1 MSISRN
7 NSIWYKFLA
16 VLLVVA
22 LLFTFVLPRPQAK
35 AIALVDDA
43 VLVAGAAV
51 AVMIAAGIYFTSQ
64 NTDADTFGAYIS
76 GKIDD
81 FIASEGTGSVS
92 EYASGI
98 SLNPNGVGLNVS
110 DPTMRFLDRFLNWF
124 KADES
129 LTSETS
135 TLFNQYQVGDI
146 TLTPYFSSTDRV
158 NPPSGTHLIPGQVYS
173 CGPHNISCRQVVGET
188 STSFQLYNSDTNAGL
203 FSSTISSIS
212 PDLNLHYFFI
222 CLSKFDASNRIYV
235 KYGYCYSDSSG
246 IHYSWPDLS
255 GWGTTFANN
264 ITTSNPAYHHGS
276 LSASYTANTA
286 YSVSD
291 TQTGTMPFIIV
302 IDETASG
309 GSGGNN
315 NKHDT
320 ARDAAIS
327 ALQLGLVGKLLSSV
341 TQSSSDSGQ
350 EGGDS
355 NVSADVSGIRAAV
368 NSIKNWLDNGFKTFS
383 EVCTQFFTD
392 VRLFFAD
399 FWTNFTTKLQEV
411 FKTSLDTIKELLS
424 NIKTGISSAAESIKT
439 AVSTAADT
447 IGGKIDSIGTK
458 ISDWWEE
465 WRSSKNDKPS
475 SFFGAGFNSI
485 WHYVVEWLSYI
496 GGFLSLV
503 LNVWSVLP
511 YGMVVPV
518 YASVVLILYFGI
530 YRKFI
535 K

>member
-1 MSISRN
+1 MSITRN
-7 NSIWYKFLA
+7 NSIWSKFLA

-35 AIALVDDA
+35 AVALVDDA
-43 VLVAGAAV
+43 LLLSGAAV

-64 NTDADTFGAYIS
+64 NTDADSFGSFIS
-76 GKIDD
+76 GKIDN
-81 FIASEGTGSVS
+81 FISSEGTGSVS

-98 SLNPNGVGLNVS
+98 SLNPNGVGLNVT

-124 KADES
+124 KGEEN
-129 LTSETS
+129 LTSEETS
-135 TLFNQYQVGDI
+135 LGRFYNLDGYLLSSDYSHPHVLFTYDMGSLTLPLGSYD
-146 TLTPYFSSTDRV
+146 TLSFTTYTYK
-158 NPPSGTHLIPGQVYS
+158 NYK
-173 CGPHNISCRQVVGET
+173 SCRMT
-188 STSFQLYNSDTNAGL
+188 SNLLPTIPQNYYSSNYSKIGIYAANNSGVLSIGFSLYGPKS
-203 FSSTISSIS
+203 
-212 PDLNLHYFFI
+212 LN
-222 CLSKFDASNRIYV
+222 
-235 KYGYCYSDSSG
+235 
-246 IHYSWPDLS
+246 DLS
-255 GWGTTFANN
+255 GEWAWVGAGVSYNSHDQATHVSVSDF
-264 ITTSNPAYHHGS
+264 SS
-276 LSASYTANTA
+276 FSASYTANPA
-286 YSVSD
+286 YTYSN
-291 TQTGTMPFIIV
+291 TQTGTVPFIIV
-302 IDETASG
+302 IDETAAG

-327 ALQLGLVGKLLSSV
+327 ALQLGLAGKLLSSV
-341 TQSSSDSGQ
+341 TQSSSDPGQ

-368 NSIKNWLDNGFKTFS
+368 NSIKNWLDTTFETFT

-399 FWTNFTTKLQEV
+399 FWTNFTTKLKEV
-411 FKTSLDTIKELLS
+411 FNTSLDAIKEFLS
-424 NIKTGISSAAESIKT
+424 NIKAGISSAAESIKS

>member
-1 MSISRN
+1 MSIFRN
-7 NSIWYKFLA
+7 NSIWFKFLA

-35 AIALVDDA
+35 AVALVDDA
-43 VLVAGAAV
+43 LLLAGAGV
-51 AVMIAAGIYFTSQ
+51 AVLIAAGCYFTSQ
-64 NTDADTFGAYIS
+64 NTDVDTFGSFIS
-76 GKIDD
+76 GKIDK
-81 FIASEGTGSVS
+81 FISSEGTGSVS

-124 KADES
+124 KSDEN
-129 LTSETS
+129 LTSDASVIGEG
-135 TLFNQYQVGDI
+135 FIYNGE
-146 TLTPYFSSTDRV
+146 FH
-158 NPPSGTHLIPGQVYS
+158 NFGEEFLILAP
-173 CGPHNISCRQVVGET
+173 
-188 STSFQLYNSDTNAGL
+188 TSFSLYTE
-203 FSSTISSIS
+203 SSPFVTTINDYSFRIWFDSTFAYYTMRDGTTDSIR
-212 PDLNLHYFFI
+212 
-222 CLSKFDASNRIYV
+222 SKFYSNGFFAKVGSEGGVTVTGR
-235 KYGYCYSDSSG
+235 SSSSG
-246 IHYSWPDLS
+246 FMIQPYSWPDPVPTPLS
-255 GWGTTFANN
+255 
-264 ITTSNPAYHHGS
+264 SS
-276 LSASYTANTA
+276 LSVSYTANPA
-286 YSVSD
+286 YSVSG
-291 TQTGTMPFIIV
+291 TQTGTLPFIIV

-327 ALQLGLVGKLLSSV
+327 ALQLGLAGKLLTSV
-341 TQSSSDSGQ
+341 TQSSPDPGQ

-368 NSIKNWLDNGFKTFS
+368 NSIKNWLDTGFKTFS

-411 FKTSLDTIKELLS
+411 FNISLESIQELLR
-424 NIKTGISSAAESIKT
+424 NIKTGISSAAEAIKT
-439 AVSTAADT
+439 AISTAADT

-465 WRSSKNDKPS
+465 WRSSKNDKPT
-475 SFFGAGFNSI
+475 SFFGSGFNSI

-518 YASVVLILYFGI
+518 YAAVVLVLYFGI

>member
-7 NSIWYKFLA
+7 NSIWFKFLA

-22 LLFTFVLPRPQAK
+22 LIFTFVLPRPQAK
-35 AIALVDDA
+35 AVALVDDA
-43 VLVAGAAV
+43 LLLAGAGV

-64 NTDADTFGAYIS
+64 NTDADTFGSFIS

-92 EYASGI
+92 VYASGI
-98 SLNPNGVGLNVS
+98 SLNPNGVGLNVT

-124 KADES
+124 IDDTGLSSTETVLDSSSYYTSGDVRFSSATYSGYPDGTLIVPGS
-129 LTSETS
+129 SYSFANSVLTSACKHTDTS
-135 TLFNQYQVGDI
+135 SQFLLYSN
-146 TLTPYFSSTDRV
+146 STC
-158 NPPSGTHLIPGQVYS
+158 IYS
-173 CGPHNISCRQVVGET
+173 E
-188 STSFQLYNSDTNAGL
+188 
-203 FSSTISSIS
+203 TISSPDYDLVGFFLFPSQFIHSSRFYYKIGYVSSTLNGLRYVWPSKSDQGSFIS
-212 PDLNLHYFFI
+212 KSY
-222 CLSKFDASNRIYV
+222 
-235 KYGYCYSDSSG
+235 
-246 IHYSWPDLS
+246 
-255 GWGTTFANN
+255 
-264 ITTSNPAYHHGS
+264 ITNHTV
-276 LSASYTANTA
+276 SASYTANPSYT
-286 YSVSD
+286 VSN

-302 IDETASG
+302 IDETAAG

-327 ALQLGLVGKLLSSV
+327 ALQLGLAGKLLSSV
-341 TQSSSDSGQ
+341 SQSSSDPGQ

-368 NSIKNWLDNGFKTFS
+368 NSIKDWLDTGFKTFS

-399 FWTNFTTKLQEV
+399 FWTNFTTKLKEV
-411 FKTSLDTIKELLS
+411 FKTSLETIQDLLG
-424 NIKTGISSAAESIKT
+424 NIKTGISSAADAIKT

-465 WRSSKNDKPS
+465 WRSSKNDKPT
-475 SFFGAGFNSI
+475 SFFGSGFNSI

>member
-7 NSIWYKFLA
+7 NSIWFKFLA

-22 LLFTFVLPRPQAK
+22 LLFTFVFPRPQAK

-64 NTDADTFGAYIS
+64 NTDADTFGSFIS
-76 GKIDD
+76 GKIDS
-81 FIASEGTGSVS
+81 FISSEGSGSVS

-124 KADES
+124 KGEEN
-129 LTSETS
+129 L
-135 TLFNQYQVGDI
+135 
-146 TLTPYFSSTDRV
+146 SSDSKIIF
-158 NPPSGTHLIPGQVYS
+158 P
-173 CGPHNISCRQVVGET
+173 
-188 STSFQLYNSDTNAGL
+188 L
-203 FSSTISSIS
+203 FSSTWKSFSLPASFRLQSAYCHVFASGDLVYVRYTSSSTGTVYQEVLTSYSSAGYNRFQYCNNVINYWFTNVSGGYNWS
-212 PDLNLHYFFI
+212 PRFRD
-222 CLSKFDASNRIYV
+222 
-235 KYGYCYSDSSG
+235 SDIVSESTP
-246 IHYSWPDLS
+246 YLDV
-255 GWGTTFANN
+255 
-264 ITTSNPAYHHGS
+264 
-276 LSASYTANTA
+276 SASYTANPA

-291 TQTGTMPFIIV
+291 THSGTLPFIIV
-302 IDETASG
+302 IDETAAG

-327 ALQLGLVGKLLSSV
+327 ALQLGLAGKLLSSV
-341 TQSSSDSGQ
+341 SQSSSDTGE
-350 EGGDS
+350 EGGDT

-368 NSIKNWLDNGFKTFS
+368 NSIKNWLDTGFKTFS

-399 FWTNFTTKLQEV
+399 FWTNFTTKLKEV
-411 FKTSLDTIKELLS
+411 FKTSLETIQDLLG

-465 WRSSKNDKPS
+465 WRSSKNDKPT
-475 SFFGAGFNSI
+475 SFFGSGFNSI

>member
-1 MSISRN
+1 MSISRY
-7 NSIWYKFLA
+7 NSIWFKFLA

-35 AIALVDDA
+35 AVALVDDA
-43 VLVAGAAV
+43 LLLAGAGV

-64 NTDADTFGAYIS
+64 NTDADTFGSFIS

-81 FIASEGTGSVS
+81 FISSEGTGSVS

-98 SLNPNGVGLNVS
+98 SLNPNGVGLNVT

-124 KADES
+124 KVEEN
-129 LTSETS
+129 LTSE
-135 TLFNQYQVGDI
+135 
-146 TLTPYFSSTDRV
+146 
-158 NPPSGTHLIPGQVYS
+158 
-173 CGPHNISCRQVVGET
+173 ET
-188 STSFQLYNSDTNAGL
+188 SLGTFYSLDGYLLSSNFSNPHVLFTNDMGSLTLPIGSYDTLSFSTYTYDSFNCCSM
-203 FSSTISSIS
+203 SSSVGSLPS
-212 PDLNLHYFFI
+212 HYS
-222 CLSKFDASNRIYV
+222 SKFSKIGIYASNNSGVLSIGFSAFEGHWMPTGLSYASV
-235 KYGYCYSDSSG
+235 NEASHVSVSDSS
-246 IHYSWPDLS
+246 
-255 GWGTTFANN
+255 
-264 ITTSNPAYHHGS
+264 S
-276 LSASYTANTA
+276 LSASYTANPSYT
-286 YSVSD
+286 VSD
-291 TQTGTMPFIIV
+291 TQIGTQPFIIV
-302 IDETASG
+302 IDETAAS

-327 ALQLGLVGKLLSSV
+327 ALQLGLAGKLLSSV
-341 TQSSSDSGQ
+341 SQSSSDPGH

-355 NVSADVSGIRAAV
+355 NVSSDVSGIRAAV
-368 NSIKNWLDNGFKTFS
+368 NSIKTWLDTTFETFT

-399 FWTNFTTKLQEV
+399 FWTNFTTKLKEV
-411 FKTSLDTIKELLS
+411 FKTSLETIQDLLG
-424 NIKTGISSAAESIKT
+424 NIKTGIGSAAEAIKT
-439 AVSTAADT
+439 AISSAADT

-465 WRSSKNDKPS
+465 WRSSKDEKPPPG
-475 SFFGAGFNSI
+475 FGVGFNSI

>member
-1 MSISRN
+1 MSITRN
-7 NSIWYKFLA
+7 NSIWSKFLA

-35 AIALVDDA
+35 AVALVDDA
-43 VLVAGAAV
+43 LLLSGAAV

-64 NTDADTFGAYIS
+64 NTDVDTFGAYIS

-81 FIASEGTGSVS
+81 FISSEGTGSVS

-98 SLNPNGVGLNVS
+98 SLNPNGIGLNVN
-110 DPTMRFLDRFLNWF
+110 DPTMGFLDRFFNWF
-124 KADES
+124 KADEN
-129 LTSETS
+129 LTSDTS
-135 TLFNQYQVGDI
+135 NLLPSAASGTGIVCFSYPCCFSYQDYIYYVWKEDTSIIMRKSSNSSFSRVGPI
-146 TLTPYFSSTDRV
+146 LASSSSIANKYPYFYFNFDTGSYSYDGSNYHRLSVWLNSNLTEYDHTYAF
-158 NPPSGTHLIPGQVYS
+158 GT
-173 CGPHNISCRQVVGET
+173 
-188 STSFQLYNSDTNAGL
+188 
-203 FSSTISSIS
+203 
-212 PDLNLHYFFI
+212 
-222 CLSKFDASNRIYV
+222 
-235 KYGYCYSDSSG
+235 
-246 IHYSWPDLS
+246 
-255 GWGTTFANN
+255 
-264 ITTSNPAYHHGS
+264 
-276 LSASYTANTA
+276 LSASYSANPS
-286 YSVSD
+286 YSYSG
-291 TQTGTMPFIIV
+291 TQTGTLPFIIV
-302 IDETASG
+302 IDESAAG

-327 ALQLGLVGKLLSSV
+327 ALQLGLAGKLLSSV
-341 TQSSSDSGQ
+341 TQSSSDPGQ

-368 NSIKNWLDNGFKTFS
+368 NSIKNWLDTGFKTFS

-399 FWTNFTTKLQEV
+399 FWTNFTTKLKEV
-411 FKTSLDTIKELLS
+411 FKTSLESIQDLLG
-424 NIKTGISSAAESIKT
+424 NIKTGISSAAEAIKT
-439 AVSTAADT
+439 AISTAADT

-465 WRSSKNDKPS
+465 WRSSKNDKPT
-475 SFFGAGFNSI
+475 SFFGSGFNSI

-518 YASVVLILYFGI
+518 YAAVVLVLYFGI

>member
-7 NSIWYKFLA
+7 NSIWFKFLA

-51 AVMIAAGIYFTSQ
+51 AVMIAAGIHFTSQ
-64 NTDADTFGAYIS
+64 NTDADTFGSFIS
-76 GKIDD
+76 GKIDS
-81 FIASEGTGSVS
+81 FISSEGTGSVS

-124 KADES
+124 KAEENLSSEASVIGDGFIYDGEFYAVDEPFFILSYSS
-129 LTSETS
+129 L
-135 TLFNQYQVGDI
+135 LQYSSSSPFI
-146 TLTPYFSSTDRV
+146 TTI
-158 NPPSGTHLIPGQVYS
+158 NGYS
-173 CGPHNISCRQVVGET
+173 FKLWLN
-188 STSFQLYNSDTNAGL
+188 LYNINFLKSDG
-203 FSSTISSIS
+203 SIDS
-212 PDLNLHYFFI
+212 YPRRDRELDIFARFT
-222 CLSKFDASNRIYV
+222 
-235 KYGYCYSDSSG
+235 SSG
-246 IHYSWPDLS
+246 AVVLD
-255 GWGTTFANN
+255 WG
-264 ITTSNPAYHHGS
+264 NPSTAIIPSFSQPASPASSAS
-276 LSASYTANTA
+276 LSASYTANPV
-286 YSVSD
+286 YSVSN
-291 TQTGTMPFIIV
+291 TQSGTVPFIIV
-302 IDETASG
+302 IDETAAG

-327 ALQLGLVGKLLSSV
+327 ALQLGLAGKLLTSV
-341 TQSSSDSGQ
+341 TQSSSDPGQ
-350 EGGDS
+350 EGGDT
-355 NVSADVSGIRAAV
+355 NVSSDVSGIRAAV
-368 NSIKNWLDNGFKTFS
+368 NSIKNWLDTGFKTFS

-399 FWTNFTTKLQEV
+399 FWTNFTTKLKEV
-411 FKTSLDTIKELLS
+411 FNTSLETIQDLLG
-424 NIKTGISSAAESIKT
+424 NIKTGISSAADAIKT

-447 IGGKIDSIGTK
+447 IGRKIDSIGTK

-465 WRSSKNDKPS
+465 WRSSKNDKPT
-475 SFFGAGFNSI
+475 SFFGSGFNSI

>member
-16 VLLVVA
+16 VFLVFL
-22 LLFTFVLPRPQAK
+22 LLFTFVLPRPESK
-35 AIALVDDA
+35 AVALVDDA
-43 VLVAGAAV
+43 LLLAGAGV

-64 NTDADTFGAYIS
+64 NTDADTFGSFIS

-81 FIASEGTGSVS
+81 FISSEGTGSVS

-98 SLNPNGVGLNVS
+98 SLNPNGVGLNVT

-124 KADES
+124 KVEEN
-129 LTSETS
+129 LTSEETSLGRFYNLDGYLLSSDFSHPHVLFTYDMGSLTLPLGSYDTLSFTTYTYRNYKSCRMTS
-135 TLFNQYQVGDI
+135 TLLSAIPENY
-146 TLTPYFSSTDRV
+146 YSS
-158 NPPSGTHLIPGQVYS
+158 NYS
-173 CGPHNISCRQVVGET
+173 KIGI
-188 STSFQLYNSDTNAGL
+188 Y
-203 FSSTISSIS
+203 
-212 PDLNLHYFFI
+212 
-222 CLSKFDASNRIYV
+222 ASNSSSKISIGFSL
-235 KYGYCYSDSSG
+235 YGPKNLS
-246 IHYSWPDLS
+246 DLS
-255 GWGTTFANN
+255 GEWNWVPA
-264 ITTSNPAYHHGS
+264 SNYNFYDQATHVS
-276 LSASYTANTA
+276 SSDFSSFSASYTANPSYT
-286 YSVSD
+286 VSD
-291 TQTGTMPFIIV
+291 TQTGTVPFIIV
-302 IDETASG
+302 IDETSAG

-315 NKHDT
+315 NQYDT

-327 ALQLGLVGKLLSSV
+327 ALQLGLAGKLLSSV
-341 TQSSSDSGQ
+341 SQSSSDPGQ

-355 NVSADVSGIRAAV
+355 NVSFDVGVIRNTV
-368 NSIKNWLDNGFKTFS
+368 NSIKNWLDTTFETFT
-383 EVCTQFFTD
+383 EVCIQFFTD
-392 VRLFFAD
+392 VRLFFSD
-399 FWTNFTTKLQEV
+399 FWTNFSTKLQEV
-411 FKTSLDTIKELLS
+411 FKTSLETIKDLLG
-424 NIKTGISSAAESIKT
+424 NIKTGISSAAEAIKT

-447 IGGKIDSIGTK
+447 IGGKIDSIGKK

-465 WRSSKNDKPS
+465 WRSSKNDKPT
-475 SFFGAGFNSI
+475 SFFGSGFNSI

>member
-1 MSISRN
+1 MSLTRN
-7 NSIWYKFLA
+7 NSIWFKFLA

-22 LLFTFVLPRPQAK
+22 LLFTFVLPRPRAK
-35 AIALVDDA
+35 AVALVDDA
-43 VLVAGAAV
+43 LLLAGASV
-51 AVMIAAGIYFTSQ
+51 AVMIAAGIIFTSQ
-64 NTDADTFGAYIS
+64 NTDADTFSSFIS
-76 GKIDD
+76 GKIDN
-81 FIASEGTGSVS
+81 FISSEGTGSVS

-98 SLNPNGVGLNVS
+98 SLNPDGVGLNVS
-110 DPTMRFLDRFLNWF
+110 DPTMRFLDRFFNWF
-124 KADES
+124 KSDES
-129 LTSETS
+129 LTTNSTTLLPQAASGSGIVRFSYPCCFSYSNKIYYAWIDGQSIMMRVSDNSERS
-135 TLFNQYQVGDI
+135 
-146 TLTPYFSSTDRV
+146 RK
-158 NPPSGTHLIPGQVYS
+158 GQVAYS
-173 CGPHNISCRQVVGET
+173 SGSIDNL
-188 STSFQLYNSDTNAGL
+188 STSFFVNFSNGTYSYDGFH
-203 FSSTISSIS
+203 FSSLADWSARA
-212 PDLNLHYFFI
+212 
-222 CLSKFDASNRIYV
+222 ASWDYN
-235 KYGYCYSDSSG
+235 YS
-246 IHYSWPDLS
+246 
-255 GWGTTFANN
+255 F
-264 ITTSNPAYHHGS
+264 GS
-276 LSASYTANTA
+276 LSASYTANPS

-327 ALQLGLVGKLLSSV
+327 ALQLGLAGNLLSSV
-341 TQSSSDSGQ
+341 TQSSSDTGE
-350 EGGDS
+350 EGGDTD
-355 NVSADVSGIRAAV
+355 VSSDVSGIRSTV
-368 NSIKNWLDNGFKTFS
+368 NSIKNWLDTTFETFT

-399 FWTNFTTKLQEV
+399 FWSNFTSKLKEV
-411 FKTSLDTIKELLS
+411 FKTSLETIQDLLG
-424 NIKTGISSAAESIKT
+424 NIKTGISSAADSIKT

-447 IGGKIDSIGTK
+447 IGRKIDSIGTK

-465 WRSSKNDKPS
+465 WRSSKNDKPT
-475 SFFGAGFNSI
+475 SFFGSGFNSI

>member
-16 VLLVVA
+16 ILLVVA
-22 LLFTFVLPRPQAK
+22 LLFTFVLPRSQAK
-35 AIALVDDA
+35 AVALVDDA

-64 NTDADTFGAYIS
+64 NTDTDSFGSFIS

-81 FIASEGTGSVS
+81 FISSEGTGSVS

-98 SLNPNGVGLNVS
+98 SLNPSGVGLNVT

-124 KADES
+124 KGEEN
-129 LTSETS
+129 LTSEETSLGSFYNLDGYLLSSDFSHPHVLFTYDMGSLTLPLGSYDTLSFTTYTTSKYKSCRMTS
-135 TLFNQYQVGDI
+135 TLLSAIPQNY
-146 TLTPYFSSTDRV
+146 YSS
-158 NPPSGTHLIPGQVYS
+158 NYS
-173 CGPHNISCRQVVGET
+173 KIGI
-188 STSFQLYNSDTNAGL
+188 Y
-203 FSSTISSIS
+203 
-212 PDLNLHYFFI
+212 
-222 CLSKFDASNRIYV
+222 ASNTSGKISIGFCM
-235 KYGYCYSDSSG
+235 YG
-246 IHYSWPDLS
+246 PKNLNDLS
-255 GWGTTFANN
+255 GEWHWVPSSSYNSYDQATHVSSSDF
-264 ITTSNPAYHHGS
+264 SS
-276 LSASYTANTA
+276 FSASYNANPS

-291 TQTGTMPFIIV
+291 TQSGTLPFIIV
-302 IDETASG
+302 IDETSAG

-327 ALQLGLVGKLLSSV
+327 ALQLGLAGKLLTSV
-341 TQSSSDSGQ
+341 TQSSSDTGE
-350 EGGDS
+350 EGGET

-368 NSIKNWLDNGFKTFS
+368 NSIKNWLDTGFKTFS
-383 EVCTQFFTD
+383 EVCTHFFTD

-399 FWTNFTTKLQEV
+399 FWTNFTTKLKEV
-411 FKTSLDTIKELLS
+411 FKTSLETIQDLLG
-424 NIKTGISSAAESIKT
+424 NIKTGISSAAEAIKT

-465 WRSSKNDKPS
+465 WRSSKNDKPT
-475 SFFGAGFNSI
+475 SFFGSGFNSI

>member
-1 MSISRN
+1 MSIARN

-22 LLFTFVLPRPQAK
+22 LLFTFVMPRPQAK
-35 AIALVDDA
+35 AVALVDDA
-43 VLVAGAAV
+43 LILAGATV
-51 AVMIAAGIYFTSQ
+51 AVMIAAGIVFSSQ
-64 NTDADTFGAYIS
+64 NTDADSFGSYIA
-76 GKIDD
+76 GKIDN
-81 FIASEGTGSVS
+81 FISSEGTGSVS

-98 SLNPNGVGLNVS
+98 TLNPNGVGLNVS

-124 KADES
+124 KGEENLTSDETSLGSFYYLDGYCLSSDYSHPHVLFTYDMGS
-129 LTSETS
+129 LTLPLGSYD
-135 TLFNQYQVGDI
+135 TLSFTTYTYQN
-146 TLTPYFSSTDRV
+146 YK
-158 NPPSGTHLIPGQVYS
+158 
-173 CGPHNISCRQVVGET
+173 SCRMT
-188 STSFQLYNSDTNAGL
+188 SNLGRTLPSYYYSSNYSKIGIYAGINSGDV
-203 FSSTISSIS
+203 SIS
-212 PDLNLHYFFI
+212 FSLYGPKNLN
-222 CLSKFDASNRIYV
+222 
-235 KYGYCYSDSSG
+235 
-246 IHYSWPDLS
+246 DLS
-255 GWGTTFANN
+255 GEWRWEPSGVG
-264 ITTSNPAYHHGS
+264 YHSYSQASHVS
-276 LSASYTANTA
+276 SSDISSVSASYNANPS

-291 TQTGTMPFIIV
+291 TQTGTVPFIIV
-302 IDETASG
+302 IDETAAG

-327 ALQLGLVGKLLSSV
+327 ALQLGLAGKLLTSV
-341 TQSSSDSGQ
+341 TQSSSDSGE
-350 EGGDS
+350 EGGDT

-368 NSIKNWLDNGFKTFS
+368 NSIKNWLDTGFKTFS

-399 FWTNFTTKLQEV
+399 FWTNFTTKLKEV
-411 FKTSLDTIKELLS
+411 FKTSLETIQDLLG
-424 NIKTGISSAAESIKT
+424 NIKTGISSAADAIKT

>member
-1 MSISRN
+1 MSIPRN

-22 LLFTFVLPRPQAK
+22 LLFTFVLPRPEAK
-35 AIALVDDA
+35 AIALADDA
-43 VLVAGAAV
+43 VLLAGAGV
-51 AVMIAAGIYFTSQ
+51 AVLIAAGIYFTSH
-64 NTDADTFGAYIS
+64 NTDSDSFANFIA
-76 GKIDD
+76 GKIDN

-92 EYASGI
+92 DYASGI
-98 SLNPNGVGLNVS
+98 SLNPNGVGLNVT

-124 KADES
+124 KAEEN
-129 LTSETS
+129 LTDINK
-135 TLFNQYQVGDI
+135 TLVSYDVFNGVTY
-146 TLTPYFSSTDRV
+146 STDKS
-158 NPPSGTHLIPGQVYS
+158 NPTIITTISTHRTSFVINGVTLYCGYLSSSDKNYITAYDNVYS
-173 CGPHNISCRQVVGET
+173 NKFSPTYNLVGAYTVWLNSSSGPIQYLRVIAGDGSSWTNV
-188 STSFQLYNSDTNAGL
+188 LYEWTEAYVEGSA
-203 FSSTISSIS
+203 SSI
-212 PDLNLHYFFI
+212 
-222 CLSKFDASNRIYV
+222 
-235 KYGYCYSDSSG
+235 
-246 IHYSWPDLS
+246 
-255 GWGTTFANN
+255 
-264 ITTSNPAYHHGS
+264 
-276 LSASYTANTA
+276 SASYTANPA

-291 TQTGTMPFIIV
+291 TQSGTVPFIIV
-302 IDETASG
+302 IDETSAG

-327 ALQLGLVGKLLSSV
+327 ALQLGLAGKLLSSV
-341 TQSSSDSGQ
+341 TQSSSDPGQ

-355 NVSADVSGIRAAV
+355 NVSSDVSGIRAAV
-368 NSIKNWLDNGFKTFS
+368 NSIKNWLDTGFKTFS
-383 EVCTQFFTD
+383 EVCIQFFTD

-399 FWTNFTTKLQEV
+399 FWTNFTTKLKEV
-411 FKTSLDTIKELLS
+411 FNTSLEAIQELLS
-424 NIKTGISSAAESIKT
+424 NIKAGISSAAEAIKT

-465 WRSSKNDKPS
+465 WRSSKNDKPTF
-475 SFFGAGFNSI
+475 FFGSGFNSI

-518 YASVVLILYFGI
+518 YAAVVLILYFGI

>member
-7 NSIWYKFLA
+7 NSIWFKFLA
-16 VLLVVA
+16 VLLVIA
-22 LLFTFVLPRPQAK
+22 LLFTFVLPRPEAN
-35 AIALVDDA
+35 AVALVDDA
-43 VLVAGAAV
+43 LLLAGAGV

-64 NTDADTFGAYIS
+64 NIDSDTFGAFIS
-76 GKIDD
+76 SKIDNFID
-81 FIASEGTGSVS
+81 FEGTGSVS

-98 SLNPNGVGLNVS
+98 SLNPDGVGLNVT
-110 DPTMRFLDRFLNWF
+110 DPTIRFFDRFLNWF
-124 KADES
+124 K
-129 LTSETS
+129 SEENLS
-135 TLFNQYQVGDI
+135 TD
-146 TLTPYFSSTDRV
+146 SSTV
-158 NPPSGTHLIPGQVYS
+158 LP
-173 CGPHNISCRQVVGET
+173 
-188 STSFQLYNSDTNAGL
+188 
-203 FSSTISSIS
+203 SSIS
-212 PDLNLHYFFI
+212 
-222 CLSKFDASNRIYV
+222 
-235 KYGYCYSDSSG
+235 GSG
-246 IHYSWPDLS
+246 IIRFSYPCCFSYQDHIYYVWKEDTSIMMRKSINSYRSRVGPILVSSSSIAGQYPNFYFDFDTGSYSFDGSNYKGLS
-255 GWGTTFANN
+255 LW
-264 ITTSNPAYHHGS
+264 SNSSLTENDTNFVIGS
-276 LSASYTANTA
+276 LSASYTANPA
-286 YSVSD
+286 YTVSD
-291 TQTGTMPFIIV
+291 TQTGTVPFIIV
-302 IDETASG
+302 IDETAAG

-327 ALQLGLVGKLLSSV
+327 ALQLGLAGKLLSSV
-341 TQSSSDSGQ
+341 TQSSSDPGQ

-355 NVSADVSGIRAAV
+355 NVSSDVSGIRAAV
-368 NSIKNWLDNGFKTFS
+368 NSIKNWLDTGFKTFS

-392 VRLFFAD
+392 VCLFFAD
-399 FWTNFTTKLQEV
+399 FWTNFITKLKEV
-411 FKTSLDTIKELLS
+411 FKTSLESIQELLS
-424 NIKTGISSAAESIKT
+424 NIKTGISSAAEAIKT

-447 IGGKIDSIGTK
+447 IGRKIDSIGTK

-496 GGFLSLV
+496 GGFISLV

>member
-1 MSISRN
+1 MSIARN
-7 NSIWYKFLA
+7 NSIWYKFLS
-16 VLLVVA
+16 VLLVIA

-35 AIALVDDA
+35 AVALVDDA
-43 VLVAGAAV
+43 LLLSGAAV

-64 NTDADTFGAYIS
+64 NTDADSFGSFIS
-76 GKIDD
+76 GKIDN
-81 FIASEGTGSVS
+81 FISSEGTGSVS

-98 SLNPNGVGLNVS
+98 SLNPNGVGLNVT

-124 KADES
+124 K
-129 LTSETS
+129 SE
-135 TLFNQYQVGDI
+135 
-146 TLTPYFSSTDRV
+146 
-158 NPPSGTHLIPGQVYS
+158 
-173 CGPHNISCRQVVGET
+173 E
-188 STSFQLYNSDTNAGL
+188 
-203 FSSTISSIS
+203 
-212 PDLNLHYFFI
+212 NLQ
-222 CLSKFDASNRIYV
+222 
-235 KYGYCYSDSSG
+235 SDSKSVYPSVGSG
-246 IHYSWPDLS
+246 VSAYTIPCSFVDSNGYHYYISYSSDGCAIRALLAYPNSSSYSRYYWITSHSSPIPKPNSILVNFSDRTWCLNNSGNWQSLMIFRDNNILGGDLS
-255 GWGTTFANN
+255 SSDRIPLN
-264 ITTSNPAYHHGS
+264 S
-276 LSASYTANTA
+276 LSVSYTANPS

-302 IDETASG
+302 IDETSAG

-327 ALQLGLVGKLLSSV
+327 ALQLGLAGKLLSSV
-341 TQSSSDSGQ
+341 TQSSSDPGQ

-355 NVSADVSGIRAAV
+355 NVSSDVSGIRAAV
-368 NSIKNWLDNGFKTFS
+368 NSIKNWLDTGFKTFS

-399 FWTNFTTKLQEV
+399 FWTNFTTKLKEV
-411 FKTSLDTIKELLS
+411 FKTSLESIQDLLG
-424 NIKTGISSAAESIKT
+424 NIKTGISSAAEAIKT

-465 WRSSKNDKPS
+465 WRSSKNDKPT
-475 SFFGAGFNSI
+475 SFFGSGFNSI

>member
-7 NSIWYKFLA
+7 NSIWFKFLA
-16 VLLVVA
+16 VLLVIA

-35 AIALVDDA
+35 AVALVDDA
-43 VLVAGAAV
+43 LLLSGAAV

-64 NTDADTFGAYIS
+64 NTDADTFGSFIS
-76 GKIDD
+76 GKIDN
-81 FIASEGTGSVS
+81 FISSEGTGSVS

-110 DPTMRFLDRFLNWF
+110 DPTMRFFDRFLNWF
-124 KADES
+124 KSEEN
-129 LTSETS
+129 LTSDS
-135 TLFNQYQVGDI
+135 KSL
-146 TLTPYFSSTDRV
+146 LS
-158 NPPSGTHLIPGQVYS
+158 
-173 CGPHNISCRQVVGET
+173 
-188 STSFQLYNSDTNAGL
+188 STSFSGVTQLSLPCFFSYEGNLYSVSLQETGL
-203 FSSTISSIS
+203 FLYSSSNGSSFDRYDRLYYTSSNDYPSTIFLDFSTGRYRLPSDDYWWSFTNRRWTYSSS
-212 PDLNLHYFFI
+212 VPSY
-222 CLSKFDASNRIYV
+222 
-235 KYGYCYSDSSG
+235 
-246 IHYSWPDLS
+246 P
-255 GWGTTFANN
+255 
-264 ITTSNPAYHHGS
+264 S
-276 LSASYTANTA
+276 LSASYSANPS

-291 TQTGTMPFIIV
+291 TQTGTLPFIIV
-302 IDETASG
+302 IDETAAG

-315 NKHDT
+315 NKHDS

-327 ALQLGLVGKLLSSV
+327 ALQLGLAGKLLSSV
-341 TQSSSDSGQ
+341 TQSSSDPGQ

-355 NVSADVSGIRAAV
+355 NVSSDVSGIRSAV
-368 NSIKNWLDNGFKTFS
+368 NSIKNWLDTTFETFT

-399 FWTNFTTKLQEV
+399 FWTNFTTKLKEV
-411 FKTSLDTIKELLS
+411 FKTSLETIQDLLV
-424 NIKTGISSAAESIKT
+424 NIKTGISSAAEAIKT

-447 IGGKIDSIGTK
+447 IGRKIDSIGTK

-465 WRSSKNDKPS
+465 WRSSKNDKPT
-475 SFFGAGFNSI
+475 SFFGSGFNSI

-518 YASVVLILYFGI
+518 YAALVLVLYFGI

>member
-16 VLLVVA
+16 VLLVIA
-22 LLFTFVLPRPQAK
+22 LFFTFVLPRPDAK

-51 AVMIAAGIYFTSQ
+51 CTMIAAGIYFTSQ
-64 NTDADTFGAYIS
+64 NTDSDSFCSFIS

-81 FIASEGTGSVS
+81 FISSEGTGSVS

-98 SLNPNGVGLNVS
+98 SLNPDGVGLNVT

-124 KADES
+124 KADEG
-129 LTSETS
+129 LTSENT
-135 TLFNQYQVGDI
+135 TLFNKYQVGDV
-146 TLTPYFSSTDRV
+146 TLTPYFSSTDKI
-158 NPPSGTHLIPGQVYS
+158 NPPAGTHILPGQVYS
-173 CGPHNISCRQVVGET
+173 CGSFNISCRQS
-188 STSFQLYNSDTNAGL
+188 STDSSTTFELFNFDTGYP
-203 FSSTISSIS
+203 FSSSTISSTS
-212 PDLNLHYFFI
+212 PDLKLLYYFV
-222 CLSKFDASNRIYV
+222 CLQMIDGANRLKV

-246 IHYSWPDLS
+246 IHYSWPSLS
-255 GWGTTFANN
+255 GLGVSFGNN
-264 ITTSNPAYHHGS
+264 ITTSDPAYHQGS
-276 LSASYTANTA
+276 LSASYTANPS

-291 TQTGTMPFIIV
+291 TQTGTVPFIIV
-302 IDETASG
+302 IDETAAG

-327 ALQLGLVGKLLSSV
+327 ALQLGLAGKLLSSV
-341 TQSSSDSGQ
+341 TQSSSDPGQ
-350 EGGDS
+350 EGGET

-368 NSIKNWLDNGFKTFS
+368 NSIKNWLDTTFETFT

-411 FKTSLDTIKELLS
+411 FNTSLEAIHDLLG
-424 NIKTGISSAAESIKT
+424 NIKTGISSAAEAIKT

-465 WRSSKNDKPS
+465 WRSSKNDKPT
-475 SFFGAGFNSI
+475 SFFGSGFNSI

-518 YASVVLILYFGI
+518 YASVVLVLYFGI

>member
-1 MSISRN
+1 MSITRN

-35 AIALVDDA
+35 AVALVDDA
-43 VLVAGAAV
+43 LLLSGAAV

-64 NTDADTFGAYIS
+64 NTDADSFGSFIS
-76 GKIDD
+76 GKIDN
-81 FIASEGTGSVS
+81 FISSEGTGSVS

-98 SLNPNGVGLNVS
+98 SLNPNGVGLNVT

-124 KADES
+124 KSEENLSSVESSVGSFYYLDGYCLSTDYTHPQVLFTYDMGS
-129 LTSETS
+129 LTLPLGSYDTLSFSTYTTYEYQSCRMTS
-135 TLFNQYQVGDI
+135 TLI
-146 TLTPYFSSTDRV
+146 SAI
-158 NPPSGTHLIPGQVYS
+158 PSNYYTSNYS
-173 CGPHNISCRQVVGET
+173 KIGI
-188 STSFQLYNSDTNAGL
+188 Y
-203 FSSTISSIS
+203 
-212 PDLNLHYFFI
+212 
-222 CLSKFDASNRIYV
+222 ASNSSSKISIGFCL
-235 KYGYCYSDSSG
+235 YGPKNLS
-246 IHYSWPDLS
+246 DLS
-255 GWGTTFANN
+255 GEWHWVPS
-264 ITTSNPAYHHGS
+264 SNYDSFDQATHLSSSDLSS
-276 LSASYTANTA
+276 LSASYSANPS

-291 TQTGTMPFIIV
+291 TQTGTLPFIIV
-302 IDETASG
+302 IDETAAG

-327 ALQLGLVGKLLSSV
+327 ALQLGLAGKLLSSV
-341 TQSSSDSGQ
+341 TQSSSDPGQ

-355 NVSADVSGIRAAV
+355 NVSSDVSGIRAAV
-368 NSIKNWLDNGFKTFS
+368 NSIKNWLDTGFKTFS

-399 FWTNFTTKLQEV
+399 FWTNFTTKLKEV
-411 FKTSLDTIKELLS
+411 FNTSLEAIKELLS
-424 NIKTGISSAAESIKT
+424 NIKAGISSAAESIKS

-518 YASVVLILYFGI
+518 YAAVVLVLYFGI

>member
-1 MSISRN
+1 MSIVRN

-22 LLFTFVLPRPQAK
+22 LLFTFVLPSPQAN
-35 AIALVDDA
+35 AVALVDDA
-43 VLVAGAAV
+43 LLLAGAGV

-64 NTDADTFGAYIS
+64 NSDVDTFGSFIS
-76 GKIDD
+76 GQIDK
-81 FIASEGTGSVS
+81 FISFEGTGSVS

-98 SLNPNGVGLNVS
+98 SLNPNGVGLNVT

-124 KADES
+124 KNDEI
-129 LTSETS
+129 LTSDTS
-135 TLFNQYQVGDI
+135 SIASFDSFRGAIFSTDKYDPTILTTISTNRTLFEVPTVGS
-146 TLTPYFSSTDRV
+146 LYCGYLSSSNKNYVTAYTD
-158 NPPSGTHLIPGQVYS
+158 VYS
-173 CGPHNISCRQVVGET
+173 HKFSPTYNLVGAYTVNLNTSSGPVCYLRLIAGDGSSWTND
-188 STSFQLYNSDTNAGL
+188 LYSWNDVYVEGSA
-203 FSSTISSIS
+203 SSI
-212 PDLNLHYFFI
+212 
-222 CLSKFDASNRIYV
+222 
-235 KYGYCYSDSSG
+235 
-246 IHYSWPDLS
+246 
-255 GWGTTFANN
+255 
-264 ITTSNPAYHHGS
+264 
-276 LSASYTANTA
+276 SASYTANPS
-286 YSVSD
+286 YNVSE
-291 TQTGTMPFIIV
+291 TQIGTLPFIIV
-302 IDETASG
+302 IDETAAG

-327 ALQLGLVGKLLSSV
+327 ALQLGLAGKLLSSV
-341 TQSSSDSGQ
+341 TQSSSDPGQ

-355 NVSADVSGIRAAV
+355 NVSSDVSGIRAAV
-368 NSIKNWLDNGFKTFS
+368 NSIKNWLDTGFKTFS

-399 FWTNFTTKLQEV
+399 FWTNFTTKLKEV
-411 FKTSLDTIKELLS
+411 FKTSLESIQDLLG
-424 NIKTGISSAAESIKT
+424 NIKTGISSAAEAIKT
-439 AVSTAADT
+439 AISTAADT

-465 WRSSKNDKPS
+465 WRSSKNDKPT
-475 SFFGAGFNSI
+475 SFFGSGFNSI

-518 YASVVLILYFGI
+518 YAAVVLVLYFGI

>member
-1 MSISRN
+1 MSIARN

-22 LLFTFVLPRPQAK
+22 LLFSFVLPRPQAK
-35 AIALVDDA
+35 AVALVDDA
-43 VLVAGAAV
+43 LLLAGAAV
-51 AVMIAAGIYFTSQ
+51 AVMIAAGIVFTSQ
-64 NTDADTFGAYIS
+64 NTDADSFGSYIA
-76 GKIDD
+76 GKIDN
-81 FIASEGTGSVS
+81 FISSEGTGSVS

-110 DPTMRFLDRFLNWF
+110 DPTMRFLDRFFNWF
-124 KADES
+124 KGEES
-129 LTSETS
+129 LTSES
-135 TLFNQYQVGDI
+135 VQIFPSFSSRSGISRFYYPCYFTLDGYIYYVWKTDTGIMMRRSLGNGSSSSFLVGPI
-146 TLTPYFSSTDRV
+146 LASSASISGLYPYFYVDFD
-158 NPPSGTHLIPGQVYS
+158 NK
-173 CGPHNISCRQVVGET
+173 
-188 STSFQLYNSDTNAGL
+188 L
-203 FSSTISSIS
+203 FSCSGESYGSFIDWVNSNLTTIDKS
-212 PDLNLHYFFI
+212 YQF
-222 CLSKFDASNRIYV
+222 
-235 KYGYCYSDSSG
+235 
-246 IHYSWPDLS
+246 
-255 GWGTTFANN
+255 
-264 ITTSNPAYHHGS
+264 GS
-276 LSASYTANTA
+276 VSASYTANPA
-286 YSVSD
+286 YTYSN
-291 TQTGTMPFIIV
+291 TQTGTVPFIIV
-302 IDETASG
+302 IDETAAG

-327 ALQLGLVGKLLSSV
+327 ALELGLAGKLLSSV
-341 TQSSSDSGQ
+341 SQSSSGTEQ
-350 EGGDS
+350 EGGDTD
-355 NVSADVSGIRAAV
+355 VSSDVSGIRAAV
-368 NSIKNWLDNGFKTFS
+368 NSIKNWLDTGFKTFS

-399 FWTNFTTKLQEV
+399 FWTNFTTKLKEV
-411 FKTSLDTIKELLS
+411 FKTSLEAIQELLS
-424 NIKTGISSAAESIKT
+424 NIKAGISSAAEAVKT
-439 AVSTAADT
+439 AIATAADT

-465 WRSSKNDKPS
+465 WRSSKNNKPS
-475 SFFGAGFNSI
+475 SYFGAGFNSI

-496 GGFLSLV
+496 GGFISLV